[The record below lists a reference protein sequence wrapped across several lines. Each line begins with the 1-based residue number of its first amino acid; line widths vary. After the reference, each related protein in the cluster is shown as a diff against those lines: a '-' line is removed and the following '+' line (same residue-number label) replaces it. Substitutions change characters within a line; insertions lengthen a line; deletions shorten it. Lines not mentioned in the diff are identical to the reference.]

1 MRKIL
6 HKILTVSF
14 LLQMSCSREIG
25 SVYILAEDSEAS
37 APVDD
42 FIASDNSNII
52 IPTEVPVEICSSDCI
67 QMTFDDPSGY
77 DDNAI
82 SASPGFEGSNQP
94 GSGSGG
100 SNLDTGSTSTPFK
113 PSLGSDGPD
122 HQAAINLKLEKL
134 FALGQSIDAQMS
146 SKIYSPTNVSVGSQN
161 VSVDVSRLMSEAMER
176 MQRDSVSSM
185 VKMNSAMEQQS
196 KQSQVALIQIMG
208 LTQNYE
214 NLRNHYDSQKN
225 VSASQLSEKVGQE
238 IPVILTEQRS
248 DVAEQRNQSKLTT
261 TQIALE
267 VETALPE
274 SSKVDTARPPFLTN
288 PFSQEGQAV
297 RKANA
302 FVQMARREVDRATGS
317 VENREAALK
326 LLASSSEAV
335 HAADKA
341 YAAGDRE
348 AGEVGLQVAY
358 RLADVAITLAP
369 LVLVLAAPQAI
380 VAISIATTISFAKD
394 WYEYRSGHRLFG
406 GEKLTPFDR
415 SMAAF
420 GAATSIPGLKI
431 LGSAANALGKT
442 IDAMGRL
449 GRISKAGTIAVEETE
464 ALVEAEVA
472 AQKLV
477 TAVTTKAPLS
487 VEQIRS
493 LKETY
498 EKVSR
503 SGFTGSFNDFIGKLQ
518 YFSRGPEKD
527 GIRHIFVGEVSQDG
541 KLGGGLHTFDALQ
554 GLFRVKP
561 SLASTTKIE
570 TLPNGVMRIH
580 LPREGMN
587 SGEWKRSLDAG
598 TPGMKTLFPASWTFD
613 KIFDSITAIAKKRID
628 LGDAR
633 FIEEG
638 IVDGVRIRVVVS
650 NNQITSAFPIPNL

>member
-14 LLQMSCSREIG
+14 LFQMSCSREIG
-25 SVYILAEDSEAS
+25 SVYVLAEGSEAS

-82 SASPGFEGSNQP
+82 SASPGFAGSNQP

-113 PSLGSDGPD
+113 PSLGSEGPD
-122 HQAAINLKLEKL
+122 HQASINVKLEKL

-146 SKIYSPTNVSVGSQN
+146 SKINSPVNVSVGSQN
-161 VSVDVSRLMSEAMER
+161 SSVDVSRLMSEAMER
-176 MQRDSVSSM
+176 MQRDSVSSI

-248 DVAEQRNQSKLTT
+248 DVAERRNQSKLTT
-261 TQIALE
+261 TQMALE

-274 SSKVDTARPPFLTN
+274 SGKVDTASPQFLTN

-302 FVQMARREVDRATGS
+302 YVQMARREVDRATGS

-326 LLASSSEAV
+326 LLASSSEAI

-341 YAAGDRE
+341 YASGDRE

-369 LVLVLAAPQAI
+369 LVLVLAAPQAV

-449 GRISKAGTIAVEETE
+449 GRISKAGTVAVEDAE

-503 SGFTGSFNDFIGKLQ
+503 SGFTGSFNDFLQIAEGFSKFSSRSGIG
-518 YFSRGPEKD
+518 
-527 GIRHIFVGEVSQDG
+527 HIFFGEVSQG
-541 KLGGGLHTFDALQ
+541 AKLGGGLHTQSGLKELFARNPALE
-554 GLFRVKP
+554 
-561 SLASTTKIE
+561 AMTKIE
-570 TLPNGVMRIH
+570 NSPSGILRIH
-580 LPREGMN
+580 LPREAMN
-587 SGEWKRSLDAG
+587 SSEWSRTVSAG
-598 TPGMKTLFPASWTFD
+598 MPGMKTLFPPTWNFAKVTQACELVAKQRLSIGELNFAS
-613 KIFDSITAIAKKRID
+613 
-628 LGDAR
+628 
-633 FIEEG
+633 EG
-638 IVDGVRIRVVVS
+638 IVDGVKIKVVVE
-650 NNQITSAFPIPNL
+650 NGLIKTAFPIWDL